1 MIGSSTI
8 CYIAIGVIV
17 TGLFGLVFYTGYNS
31 LYFDHWLPQTIVVA
45 GMVIISLT
53 ACAGIADDNDAKT
66 EKSIENTIT
75 ANYDHVL
82 NYHNDENNKTFVS
95 DGSKYT
101 FDYNEKTQ
109 TLIVFKGS
117 DVDTVFVDG
126 VKHKGEK

>member
-31 LYFDHWLPQTIVVA
+31 LYFDHWLPQTIIA

-53 ACAGIADDNDAKT
+53 ARAGIADDNDAKT

-82 NYHNDENNKTFVS
+82 NYHN
-95 DGSKYT
+95 
-101 FDYNEKTQ
+101 
-109 TLIVFKGS
+109 
-117 DVDTVFVDG
+117 
-126 VKHKGEK
+126 

>member
-31 LYFDHWLPQTIVVA
+31 LYFDHWLPQTIIA

-53 ACAGIADDNDAKT
+53 ARAGIADDNDAKT

-101 FDYNEKTQ
+101 FDYDEKTQ
-109 TLIVFKGS
+109 TLIVLKDS
-117 DVDTVFVDG
+117 DVDAVFVDG
-126 VKHKGEK
+126 VKQKGEK